1 MAIGRLQAWKISVN
15 TGAKGFH
22 FRVKITNA
30 RGWFFQNKS
39 RLLRVSVRA
48 NLHGAILRIKVAAN
62 QVLSKCGGQKLKWK
76 NVNCFGDFRFRN
88 MFLRIKGLTVDAKA
102 KRKLRADAY
111 RQSKSHMASYSHFL
125 KSIAFTSKKINDSE
139 KINDDSWREFCEA
152 QLTSLMGNLS
162 LLSYFVS
169 KKERGASIVQAVGV
183 LTTLIVLLQLTI
195 AGAMPLDVYVATVI
209 ACLVGFVLNSLNYT
223 DLISDGV
230 WKVWIEITC
239 IGGVFVLT
247 QVVWSTFVPYLP
259 RSKLPGIVSAVLV
272 LVLIELARW
281 GQLPSVLLDVTG
293 GISGW
298 IATLLFMWSPVSQLK
313 TIIRNPAN
321 LHGLSVFTILLALI
335 GNGLLIPRALFI
347 RDLMWFIGS
356 SWGSSVQGWG
366 ILLSMYI
373 NKATS
378 SVLFW
383 GVTCGFFL
391 WLGTIAMKDMHAYS
405 LTNPVAPFLEL
416 LKGKRKYETSK

>member
-1 MAIGRLQAWKISVN
+1 MATGRLQAWKISMN
-15 TGAKGFH
+15 TGAQGFH
-22 FRVKITNA
+22 LRVKITNA

-39 RLLRVSVRA
+39 RLLRVSVRG
-48 NLHGAILRIKVAAN
+48 NLHGAVLRIKVAAN
-62 QVLSKCGGQKLKWK
+62 KVLSKCGNQKLKWK
-76 NVNCFGDFRFRN
+76 NVNCFGEFRFKN
-88 MFLRIKGLTVDAKA
+88 MFLRIRGLSVDATG
-102 KRKLRADAY
+102 KRNLRTDAY

-125 KSIAFTSKKINDSE
+125 RSIAFTSKKIDDSE
-139 KINDDSWREFCEA
+139 KMNDYSWREFCEA

-183 LTTLIVLLQLTI
+183 FTTLIVLLQLTI
-195 AGAMPLDVYVATVI
+195 AGAMPLDVYAATVI
-209 ACLVGFVLNSLNYT
+209 ACLVGFVLNTLNYT

-230 WKVWIEITC
+230 WKAWLEITC
-239 IGGVFVLT
+239 IGGVYVLT

-259 RSKLPGIVSAVLV
+259 RSKLPGIVSAVLI

-281 GQLPSVLLDVTG
+281 GQLPSVLLDIAG

-298 IATLLFMWSPVSQLK
+298 VATLLFMWSPVSQLK

-347 RDLMWFIGS
+347 RDLMWFIGC

-378 SVLFW
+378 SVLFL
-383 GVTCGFFL
+383 GVTCGFVL
-391 WLGTIAMKDMHAYS
+391 WLGTIAIKDMHAYS

>member
-1 MAIGRLQAWKISVN
+1 MATGRLQAWKISMN
-15 TGAKGFH
+15 TGAQGFH
-22 FRVKITNA
+22 LRVKITNA

-39 RLLRVSVRA
+39 RLLRVSVRG
-48 NLHGAILRIKVAAN
+48 NLHGAVLRIKVGAN
-62 QVLSKCGGQKLKWK
+62 KVLSKCGNQKLKWK
-76 NVNCFGDFRFRN
+76 NVNCFGEFRFKN
-88 MFLRIKGLTVDAKA
+88 MFLRIRGLSVDAKG
-102 KRKLRADAY
+102 KRNLRTDAY

-125 KSIAFTSKKINDSE
+125 RSIAFTSKMIDDSE
-139 KINDDSWREFCEA
+139 KMNDYSWREFCEA

-183 LTTLIVLLQLTI
+183 FTTLIVLLQLTI

-209 ACLVGFVLNSLNYT
+209 ACLVGFVLNTLNYT

-230 WKVWIEITC
+230 WKAWLEITC
-239 IGGVFVLT
+239 IGGVYVLT

-259 RSKLPGIVSAVLV
+259 RSKLPGIVSAVLI

-281 GQLPSVLLDVTG
+281 GQLPSVLLDIAG

-298 IATLLFMWSPVSQLK
+298 VATLLFMWSPVSQLK

-347 RDLMWFIGS
+347 RDLMWFIGC

-378 SVLFW
+378 SVLFL
-383 GVTCGFFL
+383 GVTCGFVL
-391 WLGTIAMKDMHAYS
+391 WLGTIAIKDMHAYS